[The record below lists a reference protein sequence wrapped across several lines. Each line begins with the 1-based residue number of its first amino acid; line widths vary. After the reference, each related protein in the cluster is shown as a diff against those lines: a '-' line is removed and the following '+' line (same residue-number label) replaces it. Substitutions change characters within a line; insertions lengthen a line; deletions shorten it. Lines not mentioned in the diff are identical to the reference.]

1 MNEIIAD
8 QKDVE
13 FHSQTLNAWYATSLE
28 YDKSL
33 LTVSSA
39 AAGLIVSFLTT
50 KNISSELIIYSCI
63 IALIFFIAAI
73 ICILFVF
80 RRNKNYIF
88 KVLEGHEG
96 LDKVLKY
103 LDLAVL
109 IFFASGVVLSGFVG
123 ITAAIQLFDKGNIVA
138 KQPGE
143 HAAMEYLSKNHDLVR
158 KSMDGAGRLRAT
170 SRSNSSSQSQQP
182 PENVPSS
189 SNTPP
194 ETNQQNS
201 TARNNN
207 STQGS

>member
-1 MNEIIAD
+1 MSQIIAD

-13 FHSQTLNAWYATSLE
+13 FHSQTVNAWYATSLE

-50 KNISSELIIYSCI
+50 KDISSKLIIYSCI
-63 IALIFFIAAI
+63 VTLVFFIAAI

-80 RRNKNYIF
+80 RRNKHYIY
-88 KVLEGHEG
+88 KVLTGDEGN
-96 LDKVLKY
+96 DKVLKY

-123 ITAAIQLFDKGNIVA
+123 ITAAIQSFDKGNIVA

-143 HAAMEYLSKNHDLVR
+143 HAAMEHALKRQDDLR
-158 KSMDGAGRLRAT
+158 KSMDGAGPLRAT
-170 SRSNSSSQSQQP
+170 SRSNSSPQSQQP
-182 PENVPSS
+182 AETVPPP
-189 SNTPP
+189 SNTQS
-194 ETNQQNS
+194 ENNQQNS
-201 TARNNN
+201 AERNTN
-207 STQGS
+207 STQRP